1 MKPTWFRKAAI
12 VALGV
17 LGALVAIIPS
27 TVILRAAFAAG
38 QQKDVMVFVLLLG
51 VIGMIT
57 AFALWVTG
65 GPIVT
70 PIEPESTSASRLPS
84 HARPRARTDWLL
96 ISLATVVA
104 ALLLIGMLA
113 RS

>member
-12 VALGV
+12 VGLGV
-17 LGALVAIIPS
+17 LGALVAIIPFV
-27 TVILRAAFAAG
+27 VIFRAAFAAG
-38 QQKDVMVFVLLLG
+38 QQQDVALFVLLLG

-57 AFALWVTG
+57 AFALWLAG

-70 PIEPESTSASRLPS
+70 PIETEESSASRPPA
-84 HARPRARTDWLL
+84 HPRPRVRTDWLL

-104 ALLLIGMLA
+104 ALFLIGMLA

>member
-27 TVILRAAFAAG
+27 TVILCAAFAAG

-70 PIEPESTSASRLPS
+70 PIEPESTSASRPPS